1 MLKNY
6 MEVIVD
12 DMIEDILEKEE
23 LDCRCERCIEDVK
36 AIALNNLRPMYV
48 ATEEGVLYT
57 KLKEMNFQFKADV
70 VREIMNGVEKIRQN
84 PRH

>member
-12 DMIEDILEKEE
+12 DMIEEILEREE
-23 LDCRCERCIEDVK
+23 LDCRCERCIEDIK

>member
-12 DMIEDILEKEE
+12 DMIEEILEREE
-23 LDCRCERCIEDVK
+23 LDCRCERCIEDIK
-36 AIALNNLRPMYV
+36 AIALNNLKPMYV
-48 ATEEGVLYT
+48 VTEEGVLYT